1 METVHRTLPSR
12 RLHSAGF
19 TLLELLVTVIVAGIL
34 LAIAVPSFLSTI
46 RSQQTADIVNKFA
59 QDVAWARGE
68 AIAGHTVTMQI
79 TADGSWQTIVDG
91 GTADPNHSMTFAQ
104 LQADAPGVSCSLG
117 GGSCGTP
124 LMTFD
129 GIGILNNAPVGIVQY
144 SSDKMSSTFQVFAS
158 GAVVVNPSYAS

>member
-1 METVHRTLPSR
+1 MKTAQRTCPSGR
-12 RLHSAGF
+12 PRMAGF

-34 LAIAVPSFLSTI
+34 LAVAVPSFLSTI

-68 AIAGHTVTMQI
+68 AIAGHAVTLQI
-79 TADGSWQTIVDG
+79 ASDGSWQTTVDG
-91 GTADPNHSMTFAQ
+91 IADGNHSMTLAQ

-117 GGSCGTP
+117 GGSCSTP

-129 GIGILNNAPVGIVQY
+129 GTGILNNAPVGIVQY
-144 SSDKMSSTFQVFAS
+144 TADRMSSAFQVFAS